1 MTTHVIGGGTVFH
14 VRPHLAL
21 CAPAYGTVARQLH
34 AMLREKGEDA
44 TLHLTRMGGDP
55 RGPETNV
62 EVAALVDRLV
72 ADPKT
77 KRIFLAAA
85 LCDYEGAV
93 EGEQSGK
100 DAPRLKTAEGARVME
115 LYPADKIVSRIR
127 KTRKDVFLVAFKTT
141 AGATPQA
148 QYEAGLSLLKR
159 SSANLVL
166 ANDVHLRRNMV
177 IAPELARYH
186 ETTDREAALRGLVE
200 MTLLR
205 SELHFI
211 RTSVVPGEL
220 VPWTSPEVPRTLRAV
235 VEHCVAR
242 GAYKAFNHVTVGHF
256 AWREGPTSLVSS
268 RRKQNFSGSPLP
280 GPLSGRDMVRVDV
293 ERERLVAH
301 GAKPSAGTWSQWIV
315 LSTFPDM
322 DCIVHFHCPMRRG
335 ADVPVRSQREYECG
349 SHECGENTRRGMKRF
364 GELAAVMLD
373 QHGPNVIFPRA
384 IDPAVVIDFLEQRFD
399 LTRRSGDD

>member
-55 RGPETNV
+55 RGPETNGD
-62 EVAALVDRLV
+62 VAELVDRLV

-77 KRIFLAAA
+77 KRIFLASA
-85 LCDYEGAV
+85 LCDFEGSID
-93 EGEQSGK
+93 GEQSGK
-100 DAPRLKTAEGARVME
+100 DAPRLRTAEGARTME

-141 AGATPQA
+141 AGATAQA
-148 QYEAGLSLLKR
+148 QYEAGLTLLKR

-166 ANDVHLRRNMV
+166 ANDVHARRNMV

-205 SELHFI
+205 SALHFI
-211 RTSVVPGEL
+211 RTNVVPGEL

-235 VEHCVAR
+235 VEHCVSR
-242 GAYKAFNHVTVGHF
+242 GAYKPFNGVTVGHF
-256 AWREGPTSLVSS
+256 AWREGPTTLVSS
-268 RRKQNFSGSPLP
+268 RRKQNFNDER
-280 GPLSGRDMVRVDV
+280 GRDLVRVEV
-293 ERERLVAH
+293 ERDRLVAY
-301 GAKPSAGTWSQWIV
+301 GAKPSAGTRSQWMV
-315 LSTFPDM
+315 LSSFLDE
-322 DCIVHFHCPMRRG
+322 DCIVHFHCPMRPG
-335 ADVPVRSQREYECG
+335 ADVPLRSQREYECG

-399 LTRRSGDD
+399 LGRRTGDD